1 MYNKKL
7 LDLKRFFV
15 EANKVRLKL
24 KAYDYRLIDQSI
36 SKIIKTVESTGAKVK
51 GPIPLPTNKKII
63 TVIRSPHRHKDS
75 REQFE
80 MRTHKRILDIL
91 NAQTETM
98 NSLTRLNLPKGLS
111 IEIKLI

>member
-1 MYNKKL
+1 MTEK
-7 LDLKRFFV
+7 
-15 EANKVRLKL
+15 KVRLKL
-24 KAYDYRLIDQSI
+24 KAYDHRLIDQSI
-36 SKIIKTVESTGAKVK
+36 SKIIQTVEQTGAKVK

-91 NAQTETM
+91 NPQTKTM
-98 NSLTRLNLPKGLS
+98 ESLTRLNLPKGLS